1 MIRPF
6 QSSTLATNAT
16 GVLRAASQHAQRK
29 RAHAAVATRRAAGSL
44 GFEPIIFESL
54 GGLEQ
59 GARDLLVSLYNRID
73 ERYRRATG
81 YSFQECLDHLNFD
94 LQRGFHRIIETQ
106 RVLRMKYLMGPN
118 IIATFLDLYE

>member
-29 RAHAAVATRRAAGSL
+29 RAHAAVATRRATGSL

-81 YSFQECLDHLNFD
+81 YSFQEYLDHLNFD
-94 LQRGFHRIIETQ
+94 LQREFHRIIETQ
-106 RVLRMKYLMGPN
+106 RVLRMKHLMDPN